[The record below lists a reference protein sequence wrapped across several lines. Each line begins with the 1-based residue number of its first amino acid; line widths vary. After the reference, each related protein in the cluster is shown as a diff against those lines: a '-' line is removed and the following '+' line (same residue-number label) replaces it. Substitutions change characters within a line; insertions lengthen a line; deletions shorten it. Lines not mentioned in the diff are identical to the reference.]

1 VELVELAELVAGLAD
16 LFPVPA
22 AIFQCI
28 VPPLGALKS
37 QLGGTYILSL
47 LTYTVIVFCDYT
59 SIYLYVYIHCVI

>member
-47 LTYTVIVFCDYT
+47 LFYMINVLCDF
-59 SIYLYVYIHCVI
+59 